1 MTAFG
6 FGDGQWHFWRS
17 FVFFFDNLERA
28 FVEKKGE
35 MEGGESLGT
44 SIDTLLIQ
52 IDFSEGTEAEMKPLQ
67 VVVTFGR
74 L

>member
-1 MTAFG
+1 
-6 FGDGQWHFWRS
+6 
-17 FVFFFDNLERA
+17 
-28 FVEKKGE
+28 

-52 IDFSEGTEAEMKPLQ
+52 IDYSEGTEAEMKPLQ